1 MSTTPARRPHP
12 NPTGLTVRD
21 RIAKRGL
28 AITLREMVSDEE
40 IGEALVAI
48 ALEGRWPTRTTY
60 SGQRGRPGHG
70 KVEVHP
76 AAQPLAAMSTTPD
89 GAHRMMALKFLLERR
104 NGMPMQGVLLKAEI
118 DARTRAIDAAG
129 DAIDLDALDTGAAE
143 LLEQALTKALGG
155 ARATRPVIDAESY
168 ERELEGEETSE

>member
-1 MSTTPARRPHP
+1 MSATRPNP
-12 NPTGLTVRD
+12 NPTGLTTAD

-40 IGEALVAI
+40 ISEALIAI
-48 ALEGRWPTRTTY
+48 ALEGRWPTRVTY

-76 AAQPLAAMSTTPD
+76 AAQPLAQMSSAPD

-104 NGMPMQGVLLKAEI
+104 NGMPMQGVLLKAEL
-118 DARTRAIDAAG
+118 DARSRALDAAG
-129 DAIDLDALDTGAAE
+129 DVVDVDALDPRAAE
-143 LLEQALTKALGG
+143 ILEQSLTRALGG
-155 ARATRPVIDAESY
+155 AKALRPIIDATSHEHGDG
-168 ERELEGEETSE
+168 ELEGEDQ